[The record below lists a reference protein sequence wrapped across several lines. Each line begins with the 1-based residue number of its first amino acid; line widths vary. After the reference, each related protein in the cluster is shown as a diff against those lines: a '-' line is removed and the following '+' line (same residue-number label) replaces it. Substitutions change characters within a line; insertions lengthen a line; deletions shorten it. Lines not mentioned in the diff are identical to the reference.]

1 MSFSKKIIV
10 GNLGKDPEVV
20 VTSTGKRLMKFSV
33 GVQQKD
39 SSGNNEAVW
48 NNVTVFGDKLIDILA
63 KLLTKGKQVYVEG
76 QDKVTAYISKKD
88 GTAKANIE
96 ILASDVRVL
105 GGNSTA
111 KTKAASVSGFSN
123 SQNIDSDDVTEDD

>member
-105 GGNSTA
+105 ASGSSA
-111 KTKAASVSGFSN
+111 KTKSASAN
-123 SQNIDSDDVTEDD
+123 SSQVIDNEDVTEEDIPF